1 MKVCF
6 YMFAKSFFQC
16 LNKDIS
22 FRFTEY
28 GTHFPYIQ
36 HEKGKEVETWESL
49 ITTKDDVIVVKGRC
63 GDRVPL

>member
-28 GTHFPYIQ
+28 GTHFPKSDS
-36 HEKGKEVETWESL
+36 EKGGW
-49 ITTKDDVIVVKGRC
+49 
-63 GDRVPL
+63 